1 MPRGRARIALIKRPI
16 NEPIEKHRRRAR
28 KHHANNHQE
37 QNSPRGPPVRRH
49 DERAESKGQRKN
61 RVRKTNQPQKSRHRS
76 ATPDRL
82 NVSICHRSHAMT
94 PSAFSPHC
102 SRLVAAIDFNRLA
115 VRVNRPYLLLTICG
129 ARSFTSSRALTFWIC
144 AACSL
149 TCAVRTPTSFLSSL
163 IVASCFAA
171 LDFSCPIVVCCL
183 STLRCS
189 LRNSLSNI
197 AFTAS

>member
-1 MPRGRARIALIKRPI
+1 MPRGGARIALIKRPI
-16 NEPIEKHRRRAR
+16 NEPVEKHRRGAR

-37 QNSPRGPPVRRH
+37 QNSPRGPPVRR
-49 DERAESKGQRKN
+49 DDQCPESKGQRKN
-61 RVRKTNQPQKSRHRS
+61 CVRKANQPQKSRHGS

-171 LDFSCPIVVCCL
+171 LDLNCLMVASCSSI
-183 STLRCS
+183 LRCAF
-189 LRNSLSNI
+189 RNSLSSI

>member
-1 MPRGRARIALIKRPI
+1 MPRNSTRVSLIKRPI
-16 NEPIEKHRRRAR
+16 NEPVEKHRRRAR
-28 KHHANNHQE
+28 KHHTDDDEE
-37 QNSPRGPPVRRH
+37 QNSRRWPPVRRH
-49 DERAESKGQRKN
+49 YQCPERKRQRKN
-61 RVRKTNQPQKSRHRS
+61 RVRKANQPQKSRHGS

-129 ARSFTSSRALTFWIC
+129 ARSFTSSRAFTFWIC
-144 AACSL
+144 AACSFS
-149 TCAVRTPTSFLSSL
+149 CAVRTPTSFCSSQ
-163 IVASCFAA
+163 IVASCAAA
-171 LDFSCPIVVCCL
+171 LDFNCPMVACCS
-183 STLRCS
+183 STFLCS